1 MLERVKKNGVRLT
14 SCPHCG
20 KTNLNNVLLCQFCL
34 RDLYLAGPR
43 LADEGA
49 QVHEEEALQLLSDAF
64 DSTTE
69 GILITDARGRIIM
82 VNPAF
87 TSITGFAPPEVIGQ
101 NPRIL
106 KSGQHSEAFYRDLW
120 RSLTETGN
128 WHGEIYNRR
137 KNGEV
142 YLQELSISA
151 VVDDSNQV
159 KNYVGIFADITSRK
173 DREEHLEYLAT
184 HDSLTELPNRALF
197 YDRLNHALTRA
208 QRSQCLVAVMFLDL
222 DGFKE
227 VNDTYG
233 HALGDRL
240 LRAVANRLQ
249 ACVRQSDTMA
259 RLGGDEF
266 AGLIEELT
274 SLAGA
279 TIVAQN
285 LIEALQEPFLIDT
298 IELSTTGSIGV
309 SVYPIDGGNADL
321 LLRKADVAMYRAKSR
336 GKNNFQFH
344 TPWK

>member
-1 MLERVKKNGVRLT
+1 
-14 SCPHCG
+14 
-20 KTNLNNVLLCQFCL
+20 L
-34 RDLYLAGPR
+34 RDLYLDGPQALGKTVKVR
-43 LADEGA
+43 TEDVTHLLA
-49 QVHEEEALQLLSDAF
+49 DAF

-69 GILITDARGRIIM
+69 GIFITDARGDIVM

-87 TSITGFAPPEVIGQ
+87 SSITGYQPREVIGK
-101 NPRIL
+101 NPRFL
-106 KSGQHSEAFYRDLW
+106 KSGQHSVAFYRDMW
-120 RSLTETGN
+120 RSLHDSGR

-137 KNGEV
+137 KDGEI
-142 YLQELSISA
+142 YLQELSIST
-151 VVDDSNQV
+151 VVDDYDEV
-159 KNYVGIFADITSRK
+159 RNYVAIFADITSRK
-173 DREEHLEYLAT
+173 DREERLEYLAT
-184 HDSLTELPNRALF
+184 HDSLTDLPNRALF

-208 QRSQCLVAVMFLDL
+208 QRNQCLVAVMFLDL

-240 LRAVANRLQ
+240 LKAVAQRLES
-249 ACVRQSDTMA
+249 CVRQSDTMA

-266 AGLIEELT
+266 AGLIDELT

-285 LIEALQEPFLIDT
+285 LITALEKPFLIDAV
-298 IELSTTGSIGV
+298 ELSVTGSIGV

-344 TPWK
+344 TPWR